1 MSATQTR
8 RAAVGILGLQAGED
22 VNIAIAKITSKCQTT
37 IPQEIRAA
45 LHLTPGD
52 TIVWE
57 LIEGGMARVRRLDPL
72 DVDYLRALEGT
83 LGEWHSSADEEA
95 YRDL

>member
-1 MSATQTR
+1 MTTA
-8 RAAVGILGLQAGED
+8 
-22 VNIAIAKITSKCQTT
+22 IAIAKITSKSQTT

-45 LHLTPGD
+45 LHLNPGD
-52 TIVWE
+52 TIAWE
-57 LIEGGMARVRRLDPL
+57 VIEGGAARVRRVDPL

-83 LGEWHSSADEEA
+83 LSEWHSSADEEA

>member
-1 MSATQTR
+1 MTT
-8 RAAVGILGLQAGED
+8 
-22 VNIAIAKITSKCQTT
+22 AIAKITSKSQTT

-45 LHLTPGD
+45 LHLNPGD

-57 LIEGGMARVRRLDPL
+57 VIEGGTARVRRVDPL
-72 DVDYLRALEGT
+72 DLDYLRALEGT
-83 LGEWHSSADEEA
+83 LSEWNSSADEEA